1 MEVLLLKPL
10 EGIVVLDM
18 TRVLNG
24 PFATMMYADLG
35 AEVIKIERPDGGDDT
50 RAYPPFQN
58 GESAYFMSLN
68 RGKKSVTLNLKH
80 PKGKEILKELAKKSD
95 ILVENFKAGTM
106 DKLGLGYEDLRKVNP
121 RLIFAASSGF
131 GQTGP
136 YSNRPAYDLIIQGMG
151 GMMSVTGPDEK
162 TPTKVGSSVADIFA
176 GLVTVIGSMAAL
188 NARNT
193 TGRGQLVDVAML
205 DCMVAVLENAVSRYL
220 VSGEIP
226 HPIGNRHPSI
236 APFSTLATSDGAMN
250 VAVGNDEIWK
260 RMCAVLGMEEY
271 VKDPRFADNT
281 ARVANFRDLK
291 KILEDKTVK
300 NTSEYWL
307 GEFEKVNVPSGPIN
321 DMAHVVTDPQVLSRK
336 MIVDVLHPVAGAMKI
351 PGVPIKFSETP
362 AEISAPAPLLGQHTD
377 EVLALHLGLSPE
389 EIGSLREE
397 GVL

>member
-1 MEVLLLKPL
+1 MLKPL

>member
-1 MEVLLLKPL
+1 LLKPL

>member
-1 MEVLLLKPL
+1 MLKPL

-106 DKLGLGYEDLRKVNP
+106 DKLGLGYENLRKVNP

-260 RMCAVLGMEEY
+260 RMCAVLGMQEY

-377 EVLALHLGLSPE
+377 EVLALRLGLSPE
-389 EIGSLREE
+389 EIGSLRKE